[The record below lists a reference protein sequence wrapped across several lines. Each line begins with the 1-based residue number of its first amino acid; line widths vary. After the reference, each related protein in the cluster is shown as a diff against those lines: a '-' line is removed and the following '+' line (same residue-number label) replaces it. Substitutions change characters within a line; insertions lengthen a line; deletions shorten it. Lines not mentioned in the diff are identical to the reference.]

1 MKILIVVPTLK
12 KSGGLERVAA
22 IIANDLA
29 IQKNTEITIV
39 SLNSSYSFYHINDVV
54 QVIGFDYLRKNKLF
68 KLIPL
73 FVWFLFKLNQQKP
86 NKILSFGEGHNS
98 FVFAACRFLSY
109 KDIFVFNRASPLS
122 SLDGVRGFLNPF
134 FYKYTKNLI
143 VQTKSAKNIISK
155 KYYESNIKVIPNPI
169 TLTHNVL
176 PMKKKELKIINV
188 GYLGGKKNQNLLI
201 DFFSMLDPEIT
212 KDWTLHF
219 LGDGPNRE
227 ALEYKVE
234 KLKLSNQ
241 IFFIGKV
248 KNVAKY
254 YNSSSIFA
262 FCSHSEGFPNALAEA
277 MSYGCACISFDCIA
291 GPSDLI
297 DDGINGFL
305 IDIKNNKSYVDK
317 LHNLITDYSLREKF
331 SENSLKKVK
340 LFDRNKITKD
350 LFNIISNEDFN

>member
-1 MKILIVVPTLK
+1 
-12 KSGGLERVAA
+12 
-22 IIANDLA
+22 
-29 IQKNTEITIV
+29 
-39 SLNSSYSFYHINDVV
+39 
-54 QVIGFDYLRKNKLF
+54 
-68 KLIPL
+68 
-73 FVWFLFKLNQQKP
+73 
-86 NKILSFGEGHNS
+86 
-98 FVFAACRFLSY
+98 
-109 KDIFVFNRASPLS
+109 
-122 SLDGVRGFLNPF
+122 
-134 FYKYTKNLI
+134 
-143 VQTKSAKNIISK
+143 
-155 KYYESNIKVIPNPI
+155 
-169 TLTHNVL
+169 
-176 PMKKKELKIINV
+176 
-188 GYLGGKKNQNLLI
+188 
-201 DFFSMLDPEIT
+201 MLDPEIT

-277 MSYGCACISFDCIA
+277 MSYGCACISFDCIS